1 MMSANVSG
9 KGNLAVNSES
19 ISGGVEAEVG
29 AHLLKAGA
37 TARGAMKLPFINA
50 MVYGSGGVEGSVG
63 YGAKGAAGF
72 EADVNKGFSTS
83 GELGASMGVG
93 GGFKYG
99 FGMEK
104 ADPKKG
110 WFDSTAEKTYEQ
122 DEESD

>member
-50 MVYGSGGVEGSVG
+50 MVYGSGGVCRRNAHTELASV
-63 YGAKGAAGF
+63 
-72 EADVNKGFSTS
+72 ET
-83 GELGASMGVG
+83 L
-93 GGFKYG
+93 
-99 FGMEK
+99 
-104 ADPKKG
+104 
-110 WFDSTAEKTYEQ
+110 
-122 DEESD
+122 

>member
-1 MMSANVSG
+1 MDCKANGGTNVMLIDGSG
-9 KGNLAVNSES
+9 KWRDSKDL
-19 ISGGVEAEVG
+19 
-29 AHLLKAGA
+29 
-37 TARGAMKLPFINA
+37 
-50 MVYGSGGVEGSVG
+50 GVEGSVG